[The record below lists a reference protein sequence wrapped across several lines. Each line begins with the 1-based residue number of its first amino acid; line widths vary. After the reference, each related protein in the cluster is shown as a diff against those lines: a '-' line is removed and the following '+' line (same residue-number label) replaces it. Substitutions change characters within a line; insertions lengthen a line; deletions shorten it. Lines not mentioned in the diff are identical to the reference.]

1 MARFEDIFGTRG
13 SLQRHYAT
21 ATAVF
26 LVLVIGIIFLF
37 GHLISRSLSRRYIED
52 LLVGG
57 REDARRIADELES
70 GGLQDLQVLE
80 QRREHLFRSFEGI
93 PRRRV
98 YESIVVTDREGRI
111 VWRSDFNSTED
122 LPDVI
127 RDDLEMGVDLP
138 DEEITE
144 TETPYRIMVPL
155 GDDVGE
161 VVLNVSRARVN
172 QRVGRLQSELL
183 TQTIA
188 VAVLTLATLV
198 VAFVLV
204 WLMVQRTRRLEA
216 KQHDAEELAA
226 LGTLA
231 ANLAHEI
238 RNPLNSINLNL
249 ELLDEDLAGQAAD
262 ARISLATTR
271 REVNRLAKL
280 VSDFLV
286 YARPT
291 DPKMETIN
299 IPALLHD
306 VREFL
311 HAEATSM
318 GVHLKLEAEIP
329 DVVVTAD
336 ESRLRQVILNLVLN
350 AIQAVSELGADRRL
364 VVLSAVMSD
373 TEITLAVIDR
383 GDGVADADL
392 GRVREAFF
400 TKRRGGS
407 GLGLAIAERFA
418 ETHGGRVELEN
429 MRPFGFAARIVLPV
443 GDDAGKMSG

>member
-1 MARFEDIFGTRG
+1 MARFEGIFGTRG

-37 GHLISRSLSRRYIED
+37 GHLISRSLSRRYID
-52 LLVGG
+52 DMLVGG
-57 REDARRIADELES
+57 REDARRIADELE
-70 GGLQDLQVLE
+70 GGGIQDLQVLE

-98 YESIVVTDREGRI
+98 YESIVVTDREGKI
-111 VWRSDFNSTED
+111 VWRSEFNSMED
-122 LPDVI
+122 LPDDL
-127 RDDLEMGVDLP
+127 RDDLEIGGEIP
-138 DEEITE
+138 DQETIE

-172 QRVGRLQSELL
+172 QRVGRLQRELM
-183 TQTIA
+183 TQTVA
-188 VAVLTLATLV
+188 AAVLTLATLI

-204 WLMVQRTRRLEA
+204 WLLVQRTRRLEA

-249 ELLDEDLAGQAAD
+249 ELLDEDLGDQDSAA
-262 ARISLATTR
+262 RTSLATTR
-271 REVNRLAKL
+271 REVGRLAKL
-280 VSDFLV
+280 VSDFLT
-286 YARPT
+286 YARPAE
-291 DPKMETIN
+291 PHKEEI
-299 IPALLHD
+299 IVPALLTD
-306 VREFL
+306 VCRFL

-318 GVHLKLEAEIP
+318 AVHIRVAPEIP
-329 DVVVTAD
+329 DVTVVAD
-336 ESRLRQVILNLVLN
+336 EGRLRQVILNLVLN
-350 AIQAVSELGADRRL
+350 AIQSVADLKAERR
-364 VVLSAVMSD
+364 VVELSAVV
-373 TEITLAVIDR
+373 TEPEVAIVVTDR
-383 GDGVADADL
+383 GDGIAADDL
-392 GRVREAFF
+392 SRVREAFF

-418 ETHGGRVELEN
+418 EAHGGRVELEN
-429 MRPFGFAARIVLPV
+429 MEPHGFTARIVLPV
-443 GDDAGKMSG
+443 GDDAGKMSE

>member
-1 MARFEDIFGTRG
+1 MARFEGIFGTRG

-37 GHLISRSLSRRYIED
+37 GHLISRSLSRRYID
-52 LLVGG
+52 DMLVGG
-57 REDARRIADELES
+57 REDARRIADELE
-70 GGLQDLQVLE
+70 GGGIQDLQVLE

-98 YESIVVTDREGRI
+98 YESIVVTDREGKI
-111 VWRSDFNSTED
+111 VWRSEFNSMED
-122 LPDVI
+122 LPDDL
-127 RDDLEMGVDLP
+127 RDDLEIGGEIP
-138 DEEITE
+138 DQETIE

-172 QRVGRLQSELL
+172 QRVGRLQRELM
-183 TQTIA
+183 TQTVA
-188 VAVLTLATLV
+188 AAVLTLATLI
-198 VAFVLV
+198 VAFVLM
-204 WLMVQRTRRLEA
+204 WLLVQRTRRLEA

-249 ELLDEDLAGQAAD
+249 ELLDEDLGDQDSAA
-262 ARISLATTR
+262 RTSLATTR
-271 REVNRLAKL
+271 REVGRLAKL
-280 VSDFLV
+280 VSDFLT
-286 YARPT
+286 YARPAE
-291 DPKMETIN
+291 PHKEEI
-299 IPALLHD
+299 IVPALLTD
-306 VREFL
+306 VCRFL

-318 GVHLKLEAEIP
+318 AVHIRVAPEIP
-329 DVVVTAD
+329 DVTVVAD
-336 ESRLRQVILNLVLN
+336 EGRLRQVILNLVLN
-350 AIQAVSELGADRRL
+350 AIQSVADLKAERR
-364 VVLSAVMSD
+364 VVELSAVV
-373 TEITLAVIDR
+373 TEPEVAIVVTDR
-383 GDGVADADL
+383 GDGIAADDL
-392 GRVREAFF
+392 SRVREAFF

-418 ETHGGRVELEN
+418 EAHGGRVELEN
-429 MRPFGFAARIVLPV
+429 MEPHGFTARIVLPV
-443 GDDAGKMSG
+443 GDDAGKMSE